1 MSKHGDK
8 FIALPMPSSLG
19 PALKKARVATIDDD
33 GDWTL
38 GRIKKVNS
46 ASVHKI
52 DGAATATTAATKHTY
67 QWKSSNTKV
76 EYPKLKLRRRQYGTH
91 WVAFDKKPKH

>member
-1 MSKHGDK
+1 MCVSRPHT
-8 FIALPMPSSLG
+8 
-19 PALKKARVATIDDD
+19 PAM
-33 GDWTL
+33 
-38 GRIKKVNS
+38 
-46 ASVHKI
+46 
-52 DGAATATTAATKHTY
+52 ATTAATKHTY